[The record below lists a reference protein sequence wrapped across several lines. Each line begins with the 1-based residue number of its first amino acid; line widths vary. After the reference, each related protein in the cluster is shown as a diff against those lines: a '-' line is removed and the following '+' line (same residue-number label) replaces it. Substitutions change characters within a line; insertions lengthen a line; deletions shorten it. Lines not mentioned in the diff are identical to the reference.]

1 VFIHGSTDKLLT
13 IATLVDGWGGGK
25 AAVSVVCLNAA
36 EQVLSLCAE
45 QGFAEPDQIFPISS
59 GLFLNWFDLPYA
71 TNLTIFFDEDSKDRV
86 RVRVN
91 DYDTRIISEETLVS
105 TKMTSILDFISRKFG
120 EHESDLTR
128 YQRV

>member
-1 VFIHGSTDKLLT
+1 VFVHDSTDKLLT

-45 QGFAEPDQIFPISS
+45 QGFAEPDQIFPISA
-59 GLFLNWFDLPYA
+59 GLFLNWFDLPYT
-71 TNLTIFFDEDSKDRV
+71 TNLTIFFDDDSKD

-91 DYDTRIISEETLVS
+91 DYDTRIISEETFVS
-105 TKMTSILDFISRKFG
+105 MKMTSILDFISRKFG